1 MAEPV
6 AGPAAGLAIEPV
18 VDAVKSP
25 TATGRPLL
33 LCADDYGQSSG
44 VDGAIAEL
52 VQAGRLN
59 AFSVLGNAPAWPR
72 DAALARGLRPR
83 AQAGLHLNLT
93 EGQPLSPALARLW
106 PQLPPLPRLIVAAH
120 TGRLPLAA
128 LRDELAAQWQA
139 VADGLGA
146 APDFIDG
153 HQHVH
158 HLPGVRRLLLDW
170 LAAHPVPVRSTA
182 RLGGPGF
189 GLKRLLIAG
198 TGGWPLG
205 RALRR
210 QQRPHNA
217 LLLGAYDFVATD
229 YRALMRGWLAQVPA
243 EGALLFC
250 HPGRPTADADA
261 AAGRP
266 SDAPPDAIA
275 AARVRELAYLA
286 SDDGPRDLAQAGVV
300 LAPLWAAPPAR

>member
-1 MAEPV
+1 
-6 AGPAAGLAIEPV
+6 
-18 VDAVKSP
+18 
-25 TATGRPLL
+25 
-33 LCADDYGQSSG
+33 
-44 VDGAIAEL
+44 
-52 VQAGRLN
+52 
-59 AFSVLGNAPAWPR
+59 
-72 DAALARGLRPR
+72 
-83 AQAGLHLNLT
+83 
-93 EGQPLSPALARLW
+93 
-106 PQLPPLPRLIVAAH
+106 
-120 TGRLPLAA
+120 
-128 LRDELAAQWQA
+128 A

-170 LAAHPVPVRSTA
+170 LADHPVPVRSTA
-182 RLGGPGF
+182 RLAGPGF

-210 QQRPHNA
+210 QQRPHNR

-250 HPGRPTADADA
+250 HPGRPS
-261 AAGRP
+261 P
-266 SDAPPDAIA
+266 EAPPDAIA

-286 SDDGPRDLAQAGVV
+286 SDDWPRDLVQAGVV
-300 LAPLWAAPPAR
+300 LAPLWAV